1 MSIVPDVALPAA
13 RRSSDDSIPW
23 SIELRS
29 RCMNTFFS
37 VAAISLRTR
46 WPWLSICTTGA
57 GLPKLGRERR
67 QRLDH
72 AAERVADALRAELA
86 QHAAHGVARRVPV
99 GRVRRIGTVEHAQA
113 SLMCARS
120 TIRKSAPCTAS
131 PLRPSVT
138 ALIVA

>member
-37 VAAISLRTR
+37 VAAISLHAVAVAVDMHDRRRLAEPAASDGSDSITPPSASPMPCVPSWHSMRRTASR
-46 WPWLSICTTGA
+46 AACQSDAFA
-57 GLPKLGRERR
+57 GSAPSSTRR
-67 QRLDH
+67 L
-72 AAERVADALRAELA
+72 
-86 QHAAHGVARRVPV
+86 
-99 GRVRRIGTVEHAQA
+99 